1 MIARYVHI
9 GDGWVLMDDSGACRG
24 RLIELDRQI
33 LGLTQKRLY
42 EPTKWF
48 KMDGLKTVCVT
59 IGGKVGA

>member
-9 GDGWVLMDDSGACRG
+9 GDGWVLLDDSGACRG

-33 LGLTQKRLY
+33 LGSTQKRIY

-48 KMDGLKTVCVT
+48 KMDVLKTVSVA
-59 IGGKVGA
+59 IGGRVGA

>member
-9 GDGWVLMDDSGACRG
+9 GDGWVLLDDSGACRG

-33 LGLTQKRLY
+33 LGSTQKRLY

-48 KMDGLKTVCVT
+48 KMDALKTISVT